1 MVPAENATGIAPG
14 TNVTAF
20 FSEEIMAGTVN
31 TRTVKLYKGSS
42 TTALS
47 ATVAYDATAKKPT
60 LDPSANLQLGTKYR
74 AVVTTGATDMAGNPP
89 DQSPTTAGDQ
99 QRSWTFTVRN

>member
-1 MVPAENATGIAPG
+1 MRIAPG

-20 FSEEIMAGTVN
+20 ISEAIKAGTVN
-31 TRTVKLYKGSS
+31 TRTVKLNKQSS

-47 ATVAYDATAKKPT
+47 ATVAYDATAAKKPT
-60 LDPSANLQLGTKYR
+60 LDPSANLQLGAKYR
-74 AVVTTGATDMAGNPP
+74 AVVTTGATDMAGNPL
-89 DQSPTTAGDQ
+89 DQSPTTAGNQ